1 MIMKQFNTTGVCL
14 PDRHYMVDVTERVES
29 IRQMIEHS
37 DYFCINRGRQ
47 YGKTTTLDAIQRTL
61 EPEYLV
67 LSISFEGLGQ
77 SNMESDEA
85 VARSVVQILNF
96 QMEYQDYG
104 EPFNEVIREMVKQ
117 GDYSLM
123 SLSQMITRLCHRV
136 GKPIV
141 LLIDEVDNA
150 ANYESFLHFLGM
162 LRNKYLNRVKFP
174 TFQSVILA
182 GVYDIKNLKLKIRDE
197 QEHQYNS
204 PWNIAVP
211 FDIDMSLHVPGI
223 ADMLREYAQDHQLTF
238 DANEVAQSIYD
249 YTGGYPFLVSR
260 LCQLIEQKNFSWNA
274 AGVVNAVHELL
285 NERNTLFDDLV
296 KKIEQYPDLRR
307 LLIDI
312 LFGGEHHPYMVME
325 KYMQLGEMFSLIR
338 NDQGTVR
345 LANRIFETLLYNLFT
360 VEMSSEQIFREGS
373 IDKNQFIADG
383 HLNVQRILE
392 RFVQHFND
400 IYGNE
405 PKEFL
410 EKEGRRLFLLYLRPI
425 INGVGN
431 YYVEAETRDETRTD
445 IIIDYLAHQYIIELK
460 IWRGNSYNERG
471 EKQLA
476 EYLDYYHLTTGYLVS
491 FSFNKSKQPGV
502 HEVLVEG
509 KKLIEALV

>member
-1 MIMKQFNTTGVCL
+1 MKQFNTTGFCL
-14 PDRHYMVDVTERVES
+14 PNRHYMVDVTERVEG
-29 IRQMIEHS
+29 IRKMIEHG

-47 YGKTTTLDAIQRTL
+47 YGKTTTLKAVQHFL
-61 EPEYLV
+61 EDEYLV

-85 VARSVVQILNF
+85 VARTFVKILDF
-96 QMEYQDYG
+96 QLRYTSIDSRIKEIVESSMNQ
-104 EPFNEVIREMVKQ
+104 PN
-117 GDYSLM
+117 YSLM
-123 SLSQMITRLCHRV
+123 DLSYTISDFCHDS
-136 GKPIV
+136 GKPVV

-162 LRNKYLNRVKFP
+162 LRNKYLDRDSFP

-211 FDIDMSLHVPGI
+211 FDVDMSLHVPGI
-223 ADMLREYAQDHQLTF
+223 ADMLREFAEDHQLTF
-238 DANEVAQSIYD
+238 NVNEVAQSIYD

-260 LCQLIEQKNFSWNA
+260 LCQLIEQKEYSWNA

-296 KKIEQYPDLRR
+296 KKINQYPDLRK
-307 LLIDI
+307 LLVDI

-338 NDQGTVR
+338 NDHGTVR

-392 RFVQHFND
+392 CFVQHFND
-400 IYGNE
+400 IYGSE
-405 PKEFL
+405 SQEFL

-445 IIIDYLAHQYIIELK
+445 IIIDYLGHQYIIELK
-460 IWRGNSYNERG
+460 IWRGNAYNERG
-471 EKQLA
+471 EKQLT

-491 FSFNKSKQPGV
+491 FSFNKSKRPGV
-502 HEVLVEG
+502 HEVILDN
-509 KKLIEALV
+509 KKIIEALV